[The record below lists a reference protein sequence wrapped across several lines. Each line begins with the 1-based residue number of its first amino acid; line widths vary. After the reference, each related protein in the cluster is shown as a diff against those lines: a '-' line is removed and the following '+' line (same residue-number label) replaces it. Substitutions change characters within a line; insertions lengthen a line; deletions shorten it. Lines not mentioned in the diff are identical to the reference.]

1 MVVMKKLGFLIF
13 VIALS
18 LPLLGL
24 AQEAEAEDLDSYIA
38 RLNTECPIECG
49 ENWTFLSLSPA
60 GDTVTVELQ
69 VPASLGSF
77 MSLLTSDTD
86 NVRRLWGREISGFG
100 EQWKRFLARLADAD
114 RYLKLYFIPK
124 GSEATYVIVLNPA
137 EARLIS
143 NRNNSVSD

>member
-1 MVVMKKLGFLIF
+1 MVIMKKLGFLIL

-18 LPLLGL
+18 LPLSGL

-38 RLNTECPIECG
+38 RLNSECPIEAG
-49 ENWTFLSLSPA
+49 DNWIFLSFSSTS
-60 GDTVTVELQ
+60 DTVTVELQ

-86 NVRRLWGREISGFG
+86 NVRRLWGQEISGLG
-100 EQWKRFLARLADAD
+100 EQWKWFLARLADAD
-114 RYLKLYFIPK
+114 RYLKLNFIPK

-143 NRNNSVSD
+143 NRNN